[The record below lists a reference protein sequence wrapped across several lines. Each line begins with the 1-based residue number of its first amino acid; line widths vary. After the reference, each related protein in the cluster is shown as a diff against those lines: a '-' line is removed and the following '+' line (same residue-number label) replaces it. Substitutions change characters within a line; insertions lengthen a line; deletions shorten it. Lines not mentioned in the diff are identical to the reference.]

1 MISFGRLLNHK
12 GTLMAGH
19 EIVHVVMAP
28 SHTLEAN
35 LVKKVAAIV
44 GKDLY
49 GTRLLLAGEIPRII
63 AHYDTIQMAE
73 LTAQKLQ
80 ALGLV
85 VFLCQDS
92 ELRQPSQTYRA
103 HTLRFEERA
112 IQFWDKGGQAKIM
125 ESRNTFLVIKGR
137 MQTYTET
144 EVITTRRKFNWPAT
158 VLTGG
163 IPIWR
168 TVEEE
173 TKDKSIQNESFVR
186 LYDRMSAEPGVEI
199 LQYDLDYSFLG
210 VKMVSSSLGN
220 LNTVATKIR
229 DTFPKVVFD
238 DRLMKPFGVD
248 ISSATPQENIE
259 INCKLI
265 YLYHRVMSNLDS
277 PV

>member
-1 MISFGRLLNHK
+1 
-12 GTLMAGH
+12 MAGH

-35 LVKKVAAIV
+35 LIEKVAAIV

-73 LTAQKLQ
+73 LTAQKLK

-85 VFLCQDS
+85 AFLCQDS
-92 ELRQPSQTYRA
+92 ELRKPSQTYRA
-103 HTLRFEERA
+103 QTLRFEERA

-125 ESRNTFLVIKGR
+125 ESSNTFLVIKGR
-137 MQTYTET
+137 IQTYTET
-144 EVITTRRKFNWPAT
+144 EVIRTKRKLSLPAT

-168 TVEEE
+168 TVKEE

-199 LQYDLDYSFLG
+199 FQYDLDYSFLG

-238 DRLMKPFGVD
+238 DRLMKPFRVD

-265 YLYHRVMSNLDS
+265 YFYHRVMSNLDS

>member
-1 MISFGRLLNHK
+1 
-12 GTLMAGH
+12 MAGH

-35 LVKKVAAIV
+35 LIKKVAAIV

-63 AHYDTIQMAE
+63 AHYDTMQMAE
-73 LTAQKLQ
+73 LTAQKLK

-85 VFLCQDS
+85 AFLCKDS
-92 ELRQPSQTYRA
+92 ELRKPSQTYRA
-103 HTLRFEERA
+103 QTLRFEERA
-112 IQFWDKGGQAKIM
+112 IQFWDKGGQVRIM

-137 MQTYTET
+137 IQTYTET

-163 IPIWR
+163 IPILR

-186 LYDRMSAEPGVEI
+186 LYDWVSAEPGVEI

-238 DRLMKPFGVD
+238 DRLMKPFRVD
-248 ISSATPQENIE
+248 ISSATSRENIE

-265 YLYHRVMSNLDS
+265 YFYHRVMSNLDS

>member
-1 MISFGRLLNHK
+1 
-12 GTLMAGH
+12 MAGH
-19 EIVHVVMAP
+19 EIVYVATAP
-28 SHTLEAN
+28 SHTREAN
-35 LVKKVAAIV
+35 MIEKVAAIV

-49 GTRLLLAGEIPRII
+49 RTRLLLAGEIPRII
-63 AHYDTIQMAE
+63 AHYDTVQMAE
-73 LTAQKLQ
+73 LTAQKLR

-85 VFLCQDS
+85 AFLCQDS

-112 IQFWDKGGQAKIM
+112 VQFWDKGGQVRIM
-125 ESRNTFLVIKGR
+125 DSRNTFLVIKGR

-144 EVITTRRKFNWPAT
+144 KVTRTRRKFNLPAT

-168 TVEEE
+168 TVKEE
-173 TKDKSIQNESFVR
+173 TTDKSIQNECFVR
-186 LYDRMSAEPGVEI
+186 LYDRMSAEPAVEV

-229 DTFPKVVFD
+229 DTFPKAVFD
-238 DRLMKPFGVD
+238 DRLMKPFRVD

-259 INCKLI
+259 ITCKLI
-265 YLYHRVMSNLDS
+265 YFYHRVTSDLDS